1 MILRHA
7 LAFAACAAT
16 VNAFQ
21 GATLATKP
29 RRTVPLRSSTADAT
43 TGLADTQLVL
53 KFACFGFKDRDCL
66 LTLGSG
72 GTATFSAGMVSDGP
86 GEWRV
91 VAGDPED
98 GENPRDAYLEFSQP
112 VTEVYSELYNVPSGV
127 VFWRGRVANEGGRLA
142 IVDGVAISESSDT
155 SRKLVAKLTG
165 GAGFQRRAILPLER
179 WRRATTRP
187 RCRSRSRSSCTT
199 TAARRSRRASTP
211 SSGSS
216 ASASASARPGR
227 RRRRGSGRN
236 S

>member
-7 LAFAACAAT
+7 IDSCSLRRRGAGLPALPLQQRRGEQPPAA
-16 VNAFQ
+16 
-21 GATLATKP
+21 
-29 RRTVPLRSSTADAT
+29 STADAA

-112 VTEVYSELYNVPSGV
+112 VTEVYSELYNVPSR
-127 VFWRGRVANEGGRLA
+127 RGLLA
-142 IVDGVAISESSDT
+142 
-155 SRKLVAKLTG
+155 
-165 GAGFQRRAILPLER
+165 
-179 WRRATTRP
+179 RP
-187 RCRSRSRSSCTT
+187 RREQG
-199 TAARRSRRASTP
+199 RAFSYC
-211 SSGSS
+211 
-216 ASASASARPGR
+216 GR
-227 RRRRGSGRN
+227 RRDLGVVGYLEN
-236 S
+236 